1 MRYAHTKNDADWIGV
16 EPLHRAGLGAGPGVM
31 ICDFGCDFGHQK
43 EITIKDREQL
53 VGLIELLRHAAIIN
67 GWGEV

>member
-16 EPLHRAGLGAGPGVM
+16 EPLHRAEPGADPGVM
-31 ICDFGCDFGHQK
+31 ICDFGHRK
-43 EITIKDREQL
+43 EIAIKDREQL
-53 VGLIELLRHAAIIN
+53 VDLIELLRHAAIIN